1 MDLSKFK
8 KFDVS
13 GIVGDIKSMINPGG
27 GTPEVDPDDDLGLKI
42 AEITTLLTQMAET
55 QAEHVKHLQKI
66 NQLLNI
72 AFQDIKK
79 LRDEVHGVRDKKVA
93 DAPAEQVS
101 EKSTQTTAEAE
112 KKSDNK

>member
-27 GTPEVDPDDDLGLKI
+27 GTPNVDPDDDLGLKI
-42 AEITTLLTQMAET
+42 AEITTLLTQMSDA
-55 QAEHVKHLQKI
+55 QAEHVKNLQKV

-72 AFQDIKK
+72 VFEDIKK
-79 LRDEVHGVRDKKVA
+79 LRDEVHGVREKKA
-93 DAPAEQVS
+93 AEQPTV
-101 EKSTQTTAEAE
+101 TTPEPE
-112 KKSDNK
+112 KKSDEK